1 MIRASGEPPVKGEW
15 GGAGAGAG
23 GRTWSRSGRTIIIAA
38 ISVQE
43 GSREQESMQPLVVI
57 TGILK
62 CKVRKVDA
70 QLHVVDLFMNDEA
83 DEAKVQEQL
92 AFCAEQLQS
101 VHAFIDHLLNLPDRQ
116 QSPLWSFS
124 PGDFKELKSDA
135 EATDLRIREMA
146 RERRISLPEADGG
159 SNQGIDRLIAE
170 LAEQADRLVSVGIHL
185 GSVPHKDMGS
195 TAEHF
200 PSLIA
205 AHGRADGGMP
215 QYSARLPEADSDSNE
230 GIDHLP
236 DDDTDTVSFKRLL
249 KETKGQSACGGCFL
263 CQKKHTWIDLTS
275 SEPGRNIISCEVCD
289 VSELDWRQEVGRCP
303 CANSVA
309 RNAVRIF
316 SNGEWLPAQVIK
328 VNEHSVVVE
337 WRTAN
342 AVHYRRLKRPEETS
356 DARKIN
362 PRIHHAIALR
372 ELGLPCNCQGVD
384 VWSGVRGCWI
394 ADAVVLEPMPGSGK
408 ITVQFQDNGK
418 TYYKDLQPDSKAL
431 RFPSSLMEQWKRD
444 AKETWNGM
452 HGTMENGMQRR
463 SGTGSQE
470 LRKAQKQRNREA
482 EEMQRR
488 NGTGCME
495 QWKREQREKWHRMR
509 KEQMALGLDAWIARG
524 RRGPVA
530 LEDMYMEELK

>member
-43 GSREQESMQPLVVI
+43 GSREQESMQ
-57 TGILK
+57 
-62 CKVRKVDA
+62 
-70 QLHVVDLFMNDEA
+70 
-83 DEAKVQEQL
+83 
-92 AFCAEQLQS
+92 
-101 VHAFIDHLLNLPDRQ
+101 
-116 QSPLWSFS
+116 
-124 PGDFKELKSDA
+124 
-135 EATDLRIREMA
+135 
-146 RERRISLPEADGG
+146 
-159 SNQGIDRLIAE
+159 
-170 LAEQADRLVSVGIHL
+170 
-185 GSVPHKDMGS
+185 
-195 TAEHF
+195 
-200 PSLIA
+200 
-205 AHGRADGGMP
+205 
-215 QYSARLPEADSDSNE
+215 SDSNE

-236 DDDTDTVSFKRLL
+236 DNDTDTVSFKRLL
-249 KETKGQSACGGCFL
+249 KETKGQSACGRCFL

-356 DARKIN
+356 DAKKIDQ
-362 PRIHHAIALR
+362 RIHHAIALR
-372 ELGLPCNCQGVD
+372 ELGLPCNCQRVD
-384 VWSGVRGCWI
+384 VWSRIRGCWI

-444 AKETWNGM
+444 AEEAWNRM
-452 HGTMENGMQRR
+452 QRTNSNGMQRER
-463 SGTGSQE
+463 G
-470 LRKAQKQRNREA
+470 
-482 EEMQRR
+482 
-488 NGTGCME
+488 
-495 QWKREQREKWHRMR
+495 
-509 KEQMALGLDAWIARG
+509 ALDTSASAF
-524 RRGPVA
+524 A
-530 LEDMYMEELK
+530 CHEELLK